1 MGPTGAGTNAGS
13 EVLVARAG
21 RMLGTLH
28 VKDTLRPEAI
38 QAVAAVRTMGLRTI
52 LLTGDSTRIAE
63 EIAKALAI
71 DEFAGELLPDQK
83 LARVR
88 ALREH
93 GSDGVNDAPSTDSA
107 WRWQRSAS

>member
-1 MGPTGAGTNAGS
+1 
-13 EVLVARAG
+13 
-21 RMLGTLH
+21 MLGTLH